1 MGEAAKALLFE
12 GVKAGCDVYCVA
24 GVALPGILTCLQECR
39 KSFSVTGALLWHGF
53 HEDELHFSWQVLHF
67 GDLNRHFAWQTQR
80 FRRVVLLFFGESHCH
95 GCVKWCQCANSVAGM
110 GRCESVILRGT
121 TCNIW

>member
-67 GDLNRHFAWQTQR
+67 GDLNRHFCVADAAIQTCRVAFFWRIALPRLRQVVPMCK
-80 FRRVVLLFFGESHCH
+80 FRGRH
-95 GCVKWCQCANSVAGM
+95 GA
-110 GRCESVILRGT
+110 L
-121 TCNIW
+121 